1 MRKVLYLWRISQ
13 DVRREYDTYDSAV
26 VAAYT
31 EEEARKTHPSGNN
44 AEFGSQFFPTWARP
58 DFVQVARIGRADSTL
73 SPGVVCASF
82 NAG

>member
-1 MRKVLYLWRISQ
+1 MRKTLYLWLITQ
-13 DVRREYDTYDSAV
+13 DVWRGYDTYDSAV
-26 VAAYT
+26 VAACT
-31 EEEARKTHPSGNN
+31 EEEARATHPSGDNRQ
-44 AEFGSQFFPTWARP
+44 FGQHFPTWARP

>member
-1 MRKVLYLWRISQ
+1 MRKVLYLWLITQ
-13 DVRREYDTYDSAV
+13 DVERGYDTYDSAV

-31 EEEARKTHPSGNN
+31 EEEARKTHPSGDN
-44 AEFGSQFFPTWARP
+44 AAFGSQFPTWARP